1 MGYQTLITLN
11 PNPCVCVCVFFFF
24 FWGGGSLL
32 EGIYEVQDSGFKGRG
47 FGCRACEAEYST
59 GFRVPL
65 EGFLL

>member
-1 MGYQTLITLN
+1 M
-11 PNPCVCVCVFFFF
+11 CVCVCFFFF